1 MRVSTVRF
9 GEIEIK
15 DSDLI
20 HFPGAIL
27 GFPASKSYF
36 IIEAE
41 DSAFFAWL
49 QSVQEPELCFVVTDP
64 FIFKKDY
71 SVNLTNKEIESL
83 SIKEANEINIL
94 SIVSIN
100 SRSNGQININLM
112 APLVVN
118 ATTRVGY
125 QLIKEEYTHHL
136 RYNIKPILRKMA
148 EIEEMDRKAFDK
160 ADVQKQAVS

>member
-1 MRVSTVRF
+1 MKVSTVRF
-9 GEIEIK
+9 GEIEIQE
-15 DSDLI
+15 SDLI

-41 DSAFFAWL
+41 DSSLFAWL
-49 QSVQEPELCFVVTDP
+49 QSSQEPELCFVVTDP
-64 FIFKKDY
+64 FLFKKDY
-71 SVNLTNKEIESL
+71 SVNLTTKEIESL
-83 SIKEANEINIL
+83 VIKEAREINIL

-100 SRSNGQININLM
+100 ARSNGQININLM

-118 ATTRVGY
+118 ATTRMGY

-136 RYNIKPILRKMA
+136 RFNIKPILQEMA
-148 EIEEMDRKAFDK
+148 NIEEMDKKAFEQDK
-160 ADVQKQAVS
+160 KQATA

>member
-1 MRVSTVRF
+1 MRISTVRF
-9 GEIEIK
+9 GEIEIQN
-15 DSDLI
+15 SDLI

-41 DSAFFAWL
+41 DSVFFAWL
-49 QSVQEPELCFVVTDP
+49 QSAQEPELCFVVTDP
-64 FIFKKDY
+64 FLFKKDY
-71 SVNLTNKEIESL
+71 SVNLTNKEIELL

-100 SRSNGQININLM
+100 SRNNGQININLM

-118 ATTRVGY
+118 ATTRMGY

-136 RYNIKPILRKMA
+136 RYNIKPILKKMA
-148 EIEEMDRKAFDK
+148 EIEEMDRKTF
-160 ADVQKQAVS
+160 QKSENKKRVAS

>member
-1 MRVSTVRF
+1 MRISTVRF
-9 GEIEIK
+9 GDIEIK

-20 HFPGAIL
+20 YFPGAIL

-64 FIFKKDY
+64 FLFRKDY
-71 SVNLTNKEIESL
+71 SVNLTSKEIEL
-83 SIKEANEINIL
+83 LAIKEANEINIL

-100 SRSNGQININLM
+100 SRNNGQININLM

-125 QLIKEEYTHHL
+125 QIIKEEYTHYL
-136 RYNIKPILRKMA
+136 RFNIKPILKEMA
-148 EIEEMDRKAFDK
+148 NIEEMDRKTFEETQGK
-160 ADVQKQAVS
+160 KQAVS

>member
-1 MRVSTVRF
+1 MKVSTVRF
-9 GEIEIK
+9 GEIEIN

-41 DSAFFAWL
+41 DSSLFAWL
-49 QSVQEPELCFVVTDP
+49 QSSQEPELCFVVTDP
-64 FIFKKDY
+64 FLFRKDY
-71 SVNLTNKEIESL
+71 SVNLTTKEIESL
-83 SIKEANEINIL
+83 VIKEAKEINIL

-136 RYNIKPILRKMA
+136 RFNIKPILQEMA
-148 EIEEMDRKAFDK
+148 DIEEMDRKAFD
-160 ADVQKQAVS
+160 DNSQQASA